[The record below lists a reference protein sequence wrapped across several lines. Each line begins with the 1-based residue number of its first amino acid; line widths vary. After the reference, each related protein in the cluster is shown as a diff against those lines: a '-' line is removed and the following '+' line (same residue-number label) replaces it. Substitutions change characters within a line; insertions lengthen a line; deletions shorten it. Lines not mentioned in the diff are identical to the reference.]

1 MMQYTKCN
9 NVSKKKFSFFDF
21 KLGTGKKPISK
32 QELYMIFQG
41 EDDISTQIISKVPDA
56 IGIGAIACIE

>member
-9 NVSKKKFSFFDF
+9 NVSKEKFSFLDV
-21 KLGTGKKPISK
+21 KLGTGKMPISK